1 MWIVITSCLLV
12 WFVARRMKPDVSFP
26 AVLLISL
33 VASVATFSAVQY
45 SGITRT
51 TIAPEQDLVVSNEIA
66 TFPFTIQKLH
76 NWSAHKFTYQIL
88 LGGSDGIVVHESASR
103 DDQSEFMHW
112 ELAMSV
118 GVVCTLG
125 IIITIGTILLLES
138 FFLIK
143 SKKMPVNRAITIQT
157 S

>member
-1 MWIVITSCLLV
+1 MWIVIASCLIV
-12 WFVARRMKPDVSFP
+12 WFTAKRTMPGVRFP

-33 VASVATFSAVQY
+33 VASGATFSAVQY

-51 TIAPEQDLVVSNEIA
+51 TIAPEQDLVVYNEIA

-76 NWSAHKFTYQIL
+76 NWSAHKFIYQIL
-88 LGGSDGIVVHESASR
+88 LGGSDGTIIHESASR

-112 ELAMSV
+112 EQAVSV
-118 GVVCTLG
+118 GIVCILG
-125 IIITIGTILLLES
+125 IIMTIGTILPIEF

-143 SKKMPVNRAITIQT
+143 SKKTYANRAIPIQT
-157 S
+157 P